1 MKSALLGFLDAVKR
15 YRGRFLAVACVMF
28 AVAGVDI
35 FLPWALR
42 LYIDAVGRSENG
54 RLVLAAGLAGFLL
67 LLLLRTGL
75 NIAKAVSWDRFGKS
89 YIRRLTLS
97 LQERM
102 AGADFAAI
110 EALPGGSIRNILHSD
125 VLNALRAVSN
135 FLPSMAMSLIIVAAS
150 LALSPVSY
158 THLTLPTNSLV

>member
-1 MKSALLGFLDAVKR
+1 MWMPTYLTEQFGLAASDAALATTVMPLLNMLGVFLTDRLVRVFRDELRASC
-15 YRGRFLAVACVMF
+15 AMF

-67 LLLLRTGL
+67 LLLLRTGM

-89 YIRRLTLS
+89 HIRRLTLS
-97 LQERM
+97 LQ
-102 AGADFAAI
+102 AGGRGSKLSTIRNGHPAA
-110 EALPGGSIRNILHSD
+110 PGG
-125 VLNALRAVSN
+125 AG
-135 FLPSMAMSLIIVAAS
+135 P
-150 LALSPVSY
+150 
-158 THLTLPTNSLV
+158 LTFTG

>member
-15 YRGRFLAVACVMF
+15 YRGRFLAVACAMF

-54 RLVLAAGLAGFLL
+54 RLVLAAGLAGLL

-97 LQERM
+97 LQ
-102 AGADFAAI
+102 AGGRGSKLSTIRNGRPAA
-110 EALPGGSIRNILHSD
+110 PGGA
-125 VLNALRAVSN
+125 AL
-135 FLPSMAMSLIIVAAS
+135 
-150 LALSPVSY
+150 
-158 THLTLPTNSLV
+158 

>member
-15 YRGRFLAVACVMF
+15 YRGRFFAVACAMF

-97 LQERM
+97 LQAGGRGSKLSTIRNGRP
-102 AGADFAAI
+102 AAPGGAD
-110 EALPGGSIRNILHSD
+110 P
-125 VLNALRAVSN
+125 
-135 FLPSMAMSLIIVAAS
+135 
-150 LALSPVSY
+150 
-158 THLTLPTNSLV
+158 LTFTG